1 VRTGR
6 GQVGIPIRCIALLAV
21 GFVLPAA
28 AGAADLPPAVPAS
41 SAVAAAAVPNW
52 IVTVGLE
59 GRVGPAWTGAP
70 ASELRLGGLPLF
82 SVRRVGDPPPYF
94 GPRDGIGFDVLDV
107 GPFRFG
113 PAFNLI
119 WERKASSYSALN
131 GLGNVNTTI
140 QAGGFAEYWP
150 AAWLR
155 LRGELRQGFG
165 GEGGVSGDG
174 FLDAVIPFG
183 QFRWSAGPRITV
195 ESAPAINP
203 YFGIT
208 QAQSIGSAAAGLPA
222 LPIYHASGGLSS
234 YGVGTQLEEFFSDQW
249 AAHGFVEFQRLT
261 DSAANSPLVTQRG
274 SPDQWT
280 FGLGATY
287 SFAMHPLW

>member
-1 VRTGR
+1 MLVASGL
-6 GQVGIPIRCIALLAV
+6 VIP
-21 GFVLPAA
+21 GMAA
-28 AGAADLPPAVPAS
+28 AADLPQAAPAP
-41 SAVAAAAVPNW
+41 VAAAPVVPDW
-52 IVTVGLE
+52 IVTIGLE
-59 GRVGPAWTGAP
+59 GRIGPAWAGAP
-70 ASELRLGGLPLF
+70 DNKLRLGGLPLF
-82 SVRRVGDPPPYF
+82 SVRRSGEQPPYF
-94 GPRDGIGFDVLDV
+94 GPRDSFGFDAVDV
-107 GPFRFG
+107 GPFKFG
-113 PAFNLI
+113 PAVNVI
-119 WERKASSYSALN
+119 WERNASRYTALN
-131 GLGNVNTTI
+131 GLGNVNTTV

-150 AAWLR
+150 IDWLR

-165 GEGGVSGDG
+165 GAGGVTGDG
-174 FLDAVIPFG
+174 FVDAVIPFG

-208 QAQSIGSAAAGLPA
+208 QAQAVGSTAAGLPP
-222 LPIYHASGGLSS
+222 LPVYHASGGLYS
-234 YGVGTQLEEFFSDQW
+234 YGVGTQLEEFFGNQW
-249 AAHGFVEFQRLT
+249 AAHGFVEFERLT